1 MVVMEIITG
10 LLPTRFIV
18 LILFLLTSTIVL
30 SSLSFLCGG
39 NCNNTN
45 YTVRAQQQRQQQ
57 TSQGAPLPI
66 IPGLTGNILA
76 IVSFLIG
83 TSSFILGLRIQSAAR
98 TTTTTT
104 ASTSASSQSPST
116 LPSSVMNKYFELLIL
131 ALITPSVVINIYGIL
146 LVGSHLFP
154 EDYPYLLL
162 LFALFV
168 PVGAVLFLVRKLRT

>member
-1 MVVMEIITG
+1 V
-10 LLPTRFIV
+10 
-18 LILFLLTSTIVL
+18 
-30 SSLSFLCGG
+30 G
-39 NCNNTN
+39 NCNNN
-45 YTVRAQQQRQQQ
+45 YNTVRAQQQRQQQ

-98 TTTTTT
+98 TTTTT

>member
-1 MVVMEIITG
+1 V
-10 LLPTRFIV
+10 
-18 LILFLLTSTIVL
+18 S
-30 SSLSFLCGG
+30 
-39 NCNNTN
+39 NYNNN
-45 YTVRAQQQRQQQ
+45 YNTVRAQQQRQQQ

-66 IPGLTGNILA
+66 IPGLTQNILA

-83 TSSFILGLRIQSAAR
+83 TSFILGLRIQSAAR
-98 TTTTTT
+98 TTTNT
-104 ASTSASSQSPST
+104 ASTSASLQSPST

-131 ALITPSVVINIYGIL
+131 ALITPSLVINIYGIL

-168 PVGAVLFLVRKLRT
+168 PVGAVLFLVGKLRT